1 MNETI
6 VLGSQ
11 SQHQP
16 SASNKRKRKTS
27 ESSKNNVESSN
38 VIDVDDYDY
47 DDVIII
53 DFPAFYSQRVKK
65 SRSIVCVDDD
75 NDGIDVEFEES
86 SGKLQEQ
93 WEKAFSRRQ
102 IEAKKAQ
109 ELLLL
114 QKKKDAEISLLQEI
128 ERRQS
133 QRIEEVRG
141 TQKQDEDN
149 LNLKEKLRAKVKSDL
164 SRLESTCRDMASVLH
179 GLGIQVNGG
188 ANEVRVA
195 IKRALL
201 SFHPDRAAQSDI
213 HQQVEAEEKFKL
225 INRMKEKFAK

>member
-6 VLGSQ
+6 VFGSQ

-16 SASNKRKRKTS
+16 RASSGEKTS
-27 ESSKNNVESSN
+27 EISKNNVEKNN
-38 VIDVDDYDY
+38 VIDVDDYHY

-53 DFPAFYSQRVKK
+53 DFPALFPKRVRK
-65 SRSIVCVDDD
+65 SRSIICIDDD

-86 SGKLQEQ
+86 SGKLKEQ
-93 WEKAFSRRQ
+93 WEQAFSRRQ
-102 IEAKKAQ
+102 IEAEKAQ

-114 QKKKDAEISLLQEI
+114 QKKRDAESARLLDI
-128 ERRQS
+128 ESRQK

-164 SRLESTCRDMASVLH
+164 TRLESTCHDMASVLR

-201 SFHPDRAAQSDI
+201 SFHPDRAPQSDI

-225 INRMKEKFAK
+225 INRMKEKFAKS

>member
-1 MNETI
+1 MTKTI

-11 SQHQP
+11 SQHPP
-16 SASNKRKRKTS
+16 SATNKRKRKTS
-27 ESSKNNVESSN
+27 ESSKNNVESGN

-47 DDVIII
+47 NDVIII
-53 DFPAFYSQRVKK
+53 DFPALHPQRVRN
-65 SRSIVCVDDD
+65 SRSIVCIDDD
-75 NDGIDVEFEES
+75 TDGIDVEFEET

-114 QKKKDAEISLLQEI
+114 QKKKDAEISLLLDI

-164 SRLESTCRDMASVLH
+164 SRLESTCRDMASVLR

-201 SFHPDRAAQSDI
+201 SFHPDRAPQSDI